1 VGSSQPLSAKVSRAR
16 LIESHLPLV
25 RAIARRYDGR
35 GEALDDL
42 VQVGAVGLI
51 KAADRFDPSR
61 GAAFAT
67 FATPA
72 IEGEI
77 RRHLRDRA
85 SPVRIPRG
93 LQQMSG
99 QLRRRRGELTAALG
113 RSPNRSELAAAI
125 GADELDVERALN
137 AERALESI
145 RISAKDNPIELPD
158 VSETVTGSD
167 DRLLLADSVRVLDE
181 RERRIVLLRFHADMT
196 EREIARA
203 VGISQAHVSRLL
215 GGALEKL
222 RVELV
227 ASGDGEGDIR
237 PAEAISGSSSDQSGQ
252 KLNKSVALPSKIAPV
267 GATQQKPTVAGY
279 LELPY
284 HVSVRSERDGDRS
297 VWCATVD
304 ELPGCA
310 SRGSTPDEA
319 VDQLRPAMES
329 WLAVALAE
337 NREIPV
343 PEGAAVES
351 RTAPSHKGRF
361 LVRMPSSLHEQ
372 LARAAEREQ
381 VSLNRFVTDA
391 LAGSLARTEPA
402 EPSATPAPSA
412 STRPPAPESLD
423 SEIDSARGSVR
434 GRSPAL
440 GVALATNLVVV
451 VLAGLLA
458 LVLLVLALERGI

>member
-1 VGSSQPLSAKVSRAR
+1 
-16 LIESHLPLV
+16 V

-35 GEALDDL
+35 GEAPDDL

-67 FATPA
+67 FAAPA

-85 SPVRIPRG
+85 SPVRIPRE

-113 RSPNRSELAAAI
+113 RSPNLSELAVAL
-125 GADELDVERALN
+125 GADELDVERALS
-137 AERALESI
+137 AERALESN
-145 RISAKDNPIELPD
+145 RISGNDGVVELPD
-158 VSETVTGSD
+158 VSETVTASD

-181 RERRIVLLRFHADMT
+181 RERRIVFLRFHADMT
-196 EREIARA
+196 ERQIARTI
-203 VGISQAHVSRLL
+203 GISQAHVSRLL
-215 GGALEKL
+215 GVALQKL
-222 RVELV
+222 RVELA

-237 PAEAISGSSSDQSGQ
+237 PADAISRSLGDQSGQ
-252 KLNKSVALPSKIAPV
+252 NLMKPAVEASKIAPV
-267 GATQQKPTVAGY
+267 GAAQQKPAVGGY

-310 SRGSTPDEA
+310 SRGSTPDQA

-329 WLAVALAE
+329 WLAAALAE

-351 RTAPSHKGRF
+351 KTAPSHKGRF

-372 LARAAEREQ
+372 LARAAERDQ

-402 EPSATPAPSA
+402 EPSATADPSA
-412 STRPPAPESLD
+412 STRPPASESLDPEID
-423 SEIDSARGSVR
+423 SEIDSAPASVR
-434 GRSPAL
+434 GPSRAL

-458 LVLLVLALERGI
+458 LVLLGLALERGI